1 MDKQLEAVRDWAKA
15 KIAAGQEPPW
25 AWYQYMKL
33 IEAVDAVLEGQ
44 RCVVTREHSPR
55 AEQRLDVHLRLV
67 DSTVPQDSAPPHLDT
82 SRVQLPM

>member
-1 MDKQLEAVRDWAKA
+1 MDTQLEAVRDWAKA

-33 IEAVDAVLEGQ
+33 IEALDAVLEGQ
-44 RCVVTREHSPR
+44 RCAVTRERSPR
-55 AEQRLDVHLRLV
+55 AEQRPDVHLRLV
-67 DSTVPQDSAPPHLDT
+67 DSSAPQDSAPLLLDT